1 MKKDEKTTN
10 KQTNLL
16 KGNIKQGTSK
26 QKLHKITIITGTARH
41 ASTLTAGT
49 SSW

>member
-16 KGNIKQGTSK
+16 KGNIKQGTK